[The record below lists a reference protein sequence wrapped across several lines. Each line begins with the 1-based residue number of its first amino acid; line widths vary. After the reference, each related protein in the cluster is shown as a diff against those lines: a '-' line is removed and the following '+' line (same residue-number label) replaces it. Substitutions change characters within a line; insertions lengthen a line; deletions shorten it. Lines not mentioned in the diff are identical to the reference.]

1 MLPETSLEAYEQA
14 TPEMIQAH
22 WEKILKSIKK
32 LGLAIGEEIADDC
45 GLDYHAVM
53 RRMGE
58 LVTAGSIYKPG
69 TKKNTKKNRKAFQ
82 YALVGSEIVLP
93 PLPEKYVKG
102 EKTGADHANYLI
114 ALTGKKLVQKEIFE
128 ADSR

>member
-14 TPEMIQAH
+14 TPEMIQGH
-22 WEKILKSIKK
+22 WNKILNSIKK
-32 LGLAIGEEIADDC
+32 LGLAIGEEIAKDT

-53 RRMGE
+53 RRVGE
-58 LVTAGSIYKPG
+58 LEKSGSIYKPG
-69 TKKNTKKNRKAFQ
+69 TKKKTSKGRNAYH

-93 PLPEKYVKG
+93 PLPEKYQKGVKS
-102 EKTGADHANYLI
+102 GADHAAYLI
-114 ALTGKKLVQKEIFE
+114 ALTGKKLVQTEIFE